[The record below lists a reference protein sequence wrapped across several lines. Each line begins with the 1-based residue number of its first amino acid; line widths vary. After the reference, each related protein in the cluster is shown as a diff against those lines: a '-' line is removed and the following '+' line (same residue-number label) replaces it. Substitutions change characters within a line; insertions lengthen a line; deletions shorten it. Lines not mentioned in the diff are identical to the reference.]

1 MAENSAIGWTHH
13 TFNPWRGCQ
22 KVAPGCTNCYAE
34 ALAKRNPSV
43 LGTWGP
49 QGTRVVAAAAYWREP
64 LKWQRQ
70 AAAAGERHRVF
81 CASLADVFEDWN
93 GPITNA
99 RGENLLCNLAD
110 LRRRLFD
117 LIDETPDL
125 DWLLLTKRPENILRM
140 TPAVRVNSQ
149 QQADDR
155 NERGELYRR
164 NVWLLTSVSE
174 QATADANIPALLAC
188 RDLAPVL
195 GVSAEPL
202 LGPINLQAAGA
213 LAALDWLIVGGE
225 SGPRRRPCEVAWI
238 VDVVDQ
244 CRAAAL
250 RCYVKQDAG
259 PLPGQQGRIPDDVW
273 TVKEFPS

>member
-49 QGTRVVAAAAYWREP
+49 QGTRVAAAAAYWREP

-70 AAAAGERHRVF
+70 AAAAGERPRVF

-213 LAALDWLIVGGE
+213 LAAPDWLIVGGE

>member
-43 LGTWGP
+43 LGTWGAD
-49 QGTRVVAAAAYWREP
+49 GTRVVAAEAYWREP

-70 AAAAGERHRVF
+70 AAAAGERRRVF

-93 GPITNA
+93 GPITNV
-99 RGENLLCNLAD
+99 RGEKLLCNQAD
-110 LRRRLFD
+110 LRRRLFA

-125 DWLLLTKRPENILRM
+125 DWLLLTKRPEHILRM

-213 LAALDWLIVGGE
+213 LAAPDWLIVGGE